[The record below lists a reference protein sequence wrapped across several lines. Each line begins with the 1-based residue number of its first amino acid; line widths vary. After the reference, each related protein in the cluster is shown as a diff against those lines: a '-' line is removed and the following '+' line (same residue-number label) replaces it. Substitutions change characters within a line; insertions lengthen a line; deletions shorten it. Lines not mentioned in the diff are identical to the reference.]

1 MRKIRVASV
10 FGTRPETIK
19 MAPVLR
25 ELAEQSVRFDSQ
37 VILTSQH
44 TSLIAPLLEFFGIKP
59 HIDLNILKAGQS
71 LDELLGRLV
80 VGLGESVGRIRPDVI
95 LVQGDTTSA
104 LAGAL
109 VAHHHQIPLF
119 HVEAG
124 LRSGNRY
131 SPFPEE
137 MNRRLVT
144 QLATHHLAAT
154 QLNVDNLMGEGI
166 AANAIT
172 LTGNPVVDSLQIVL
186 KATQPSAAAKKL
198 IDDFSKFKVIT
209 LTTHRRENFGN
220 QLQTYMR
227 VLSDFVYSHPDTALI
242 FPVHPNP
249 AVVAQCHESF
259 RGSDRIRLVP
269 PMNYPDFLHIL
280 KSSWLIASDSGGI
293 QEEAPSLG
301 VPLLILRH
309 ETERPEVVACGA
321 AKLVGD
327 HPENL
332 MQLLEESYR
341 LGAWVDRVGKLKN
354 PFGDGDAAKRIVAR
368 IGVLLGTGV

>member
-25 ELAEQSVRFDSQ
+25 ELERLSDRFESK
-37 VILTSQH
+37 VVLTSQH
-44 TSLIAPLLEFFGIKP
+44 TSLIAPLLTFFGIAADF
-59 HIDLNILKAGQS
+59 DLNILKAGQS

-80 VGLGESVGRIRPDVI
+80 IALDPVFEQCRPDVI

-109 VAHHHQIPLF
+109 AAHHRQIPLV
-119 HVEAG
+119 HIEAG

-144 QLATHHLAAT
+144 QLATHHMAAT
-154 QLNVDNLMGEGI
+154 QSNVDNLLAEGI
-166 AANAIT
+166 AESAIS
-172 LTGNPVVDSLQIVL
+172 LTGNPVVDALQHVL
-186 KATQPSAAAKKL
+186 ANAIPSPESKAL
-198 IDDFSKFKVIT
+198 IDELSGRKVIA
-209 LTTHRRENFGN
+209 LTTHRRENFGH
-220 QLQTYMR
+220 QLQTYMQA
-227 VLSDFVYSHPDTALI
+227 LGDFVHAHADTALI

-249 AVVAQCHESF
+249 AVIEQCRQSLRE
-259 RGSDRIRLVP
+259 SDRIKLIA
-269 PMNYPDFLHIL
+269 PMNYPDFMHVL
-280 KSSWLIASDSGGI
+280 KASWLIASDSGGI

-301 VPLLILRH
+301 KPLLVLRQ
-309 ETERPEVVACGA
+309 ETERPEVVECGA

-327 HPENL
+327 DPGNL
-332 MQLLEESYR
+332 MQLLEETYM
-341 LGAWVDRVGKLKN
+341 LGSWAERVQQIRN
-354 PFGDGDAAKRIVAR
+354 PFGDGDAAKRIVSQLAKEF
-368 IGVLLGTGV
+368 